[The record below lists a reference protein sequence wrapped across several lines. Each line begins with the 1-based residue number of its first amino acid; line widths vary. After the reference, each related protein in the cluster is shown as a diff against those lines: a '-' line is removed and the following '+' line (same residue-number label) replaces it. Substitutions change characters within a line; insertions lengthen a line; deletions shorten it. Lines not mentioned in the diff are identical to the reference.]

1 MPIDPSVLLKQE
13 PMNIG
18 NAIQAGAQGNLA
30 ITRADQAR
38 TEFADQQND
47 APIVKD
53 YSALPGTDLYTTK
66 GLAAAMDHM
75 RGRIS
80 AKSFMELGDRFTKA
94 QANELAYKSHALS
107 YSKAMLEAEH
117 DDNEFVVRN
126 LSGYFNATEDQKPQ
140 VLSDALSRMEI
151 ATKPDGT
158 PRLTPKQIGSLRQA
172 PSSALD
178 AMYTT
183 SDFKKSVNKDLLD
196 QATIKEKTARAE
208 QLSGIGP
215 TDQYTSPDGKSYVK
229 AKKSGQV
236 YLVGADD
243 SYTPA
248 PYLPPGSI
256 NVNTPPKVNAFKQK
270 IDDQKAYTADL
281 LANPT
286 MDVLAAGV
294 DLAINPSA
302 TVGLGPNDPS
312 RPAMVS
318 LGKMLKMS
326 PEGMAAASDYK
337 AKTGALIAFERMK
350 AITSANEVTA
360 ENLLAQVQPLLE
372 KGVTSPTDIK
382 FINNWLTSY
391 KRAIGD
397 VDVAKVDLFEKALK
411 ADVARIQSGSTSA
424 VSTPV
429 AFLKN
434 GEVILPMGM
443 KTTDYA
449 DIIKAIKQ
457 DMGARISANEA
468 TVKELKDSLSQSR
481 LLLAKKAG
489 EAAKLAKSTNPDD
502 WDKFI
507 NGEPTSAATPA
518 AAPAPAEEPIQTKY
532 TVEQLGQELKDARA
546 AARGG
551 DKVAATLVPKLEA
564 RLKAAG
570 GIASADGPKEND
582 EQKSKSG
589 KPMVFRNGQWE
600 YK

>member
-38 TEFADQQND
+38 TEFNDSQND
-47 APIVKD
+47 SAAIKE
-53 YSALPGTDLYTTK
+53 YAALPGTDLYTTK
-66 GLAAAMDHM
+66 GLAAASDHLK
-75 RGRIS
+75 GRIS

-94 QANELAYKSHALS
+94 QANELSYKANALN
-107 YSKAMLEAEH
+107 YTKAVVAAEH

-140 VLSDALSRMEI
+140 VLSDALSRMEL

-158 PRLTPKQIGSLRQA
+158 PRLTAKQIESLRQA
-172 PSSALD
+172 PSTSLD

-183 SDFKKSVNKDLLD
+183 SDFKKAVNKDLLD
-196 QATIKEKTARAE
+196 QATVKEKNAKAA
-208 QLSGIGP
+208 QLEGIGP

-243 SYTPA
+243 NYTPA
-248 PYLPPGSI
+248 PFLPPGSVNI
-256 NVNTPPKVNAFKQK
+256 NTPPKVNAFKQK
-270 IDDQKAYTADL
+270 LEDQQKYTADK

-286 MDVLAAGV
+286 LDVLAAGV
-294 DLAINPSA
+294 DLAINPQA
-302 TVGLGPNDPS
+302 NVGLGPNDPN

-326 PEGMAAASDYK
+326 PEGMAAASDFK
-337 AKTGALIAFERMK
+337 AKTGALLAFERMK

-372 KGVTSPTDIK
+372 KGVASPTDIK

-449 DIIKAIKQ
+449 DIVKAIKQ
-457 DMGARISANEA
+457 DMGARIGANEA

-481 LLLAKKAG
+481 LALAKKAG
-489 EAAKLAKSTNPDD
+489 EAAKLAKSTSPED
-502 WDKFI
+502 WDRFI

-518 AAPAPAEEPIQTKY
+518 SAPAEEGVQTKY

-570 GIASADGPKEND
+570 GIAAADGPKEND